1 MTQSLGANL
10 VIAPR
15 RAHAAP
21 PRSPALAIASVLA
34 ALVLVVLDAAI
45 ANMALPTLS
54 RALHVTAASSV
65 LVVTAYQTAL
75 VMALLPCAALGESLG
90 YRRVFV
96 AGVALFTV
104 ASALCA
110 AAPSLPWLVAA
121 RFVQGLGAAAV
132 MALGVALLRTV
143 VPAHKLGVAIGWNAL
158 VVALTSAAG
167 PTVGALILSLASWPL
182 LFAVNVPVGLLVL
195 AAAGALPR
203 VPGSA
208 RRLDPRSVALNLI
221 AFALLVVGAET
232 LPSRPVLAGALLV
245 AGALSLA
252 ALIRREKPKSAP
264 LIPLDL
270 LRVRAFRL
278 SAIASVCCFT
288 GQAAGMVALPFY
300 LQHTLG
306 LSPLLTGLYITP
318 WPLMVAV
325 AAPFA
330 GRLAGPASTAWLCGA
345 GGLCLS
351 AGLGAAA
358 LWPLAGNPA
367 AIIPIV
373 MLCGLGFGLFQTPN
387 NRNMFLSAPQDRSG
401 AAGGL
406 QGAARLSGQT
416 AGVVVM
422 TLLFSTAAIDAAP
435 RIGLAIGAVLTLA
448 AGLISTRHRA
458 TLPSAPT

>member
-1 MTQSLGANL
+1 MTQRPGTIV
-10 VIAPR
+10 VIDPS
-15 RAHAAP
+15 RAQVASG
-21 PRSPALAIASVLA
+21 RSMILAIGSVLA

-45 ANMALPTLS
+45 TNVALPTLS
-54 RALHVTAASSV
+54 RALQVPAAASV

-90 YRRVFV
+90 YRRVFM
-96 AGVALFTV
+96 AGVALFTF

-110 AAPSLPWLVAA
+110 VAPTLAWLVAA
-121 RFVQGLGAAAV
+121 RFIQGLGAAAV

-167 PTVGALILSLASWPL
+167 PTIGALILAFASWPW
-182 LFAVNVPVGLLVL
+182 LFVVNVPVGLLVL
-195 AAAGALPR
+195 AGAGALPR
-203 VPGSA
+203 VQGSG
-208 RRLDPRSVALNLI
+208 RPLDPRSMAFNLT
-221 AFALLVVGAET
+221 AFAMLVLGAET
-232 LPSRPVLAGALLV
+232 LPGNPILASAFLA

-252 ALIRREKPKSAP
+252 ILVRRERFKIAP

-270 LRVRAFRL
+270 LRDRAFRL
-278 SAIASVCCFT
+278 SAVASVCCFT

-318 WPLMVAV
+318 WPLVVALV
-325 AAPFA
+325 APFA
-330 GRLAGPASTAWLCGA
+330 SRLASPASTAWLCTA

-351 AGLGAAA
+351 AGLAAAA

-373 MLCGLGFGLFQTPN
+373 MVCGLGFGLFQTPN
-387 NRNMFLSAPQDRSG
+387 NRNMFLSAPEDRSG

-406 QGAARLSGQT
+406 QSMARLTGQT
-416 AGVVVM
+416 SGVVAM
-422 TLLFSTAAIDAAP
+422 TLLFSAASVDAAP
-435 RIGLAIGAVLTLA
+435 RFGLAIGAVLTLA
-448 AGLISTRHRA
+448 AGLLSALHRPSH
-458 TLPSAPT
+458 LPA